1 MYLVK
6 GPMPGMTSG
15 EDMSGMSGMAGMDM
29 SGGTLADWGAREAFL
44 LFAMWAVMMVAMM
57 LPSAAPMI
65 LLFARVRANRLGT
78 GRRSTPT
85 FFFTGGYL
93 AVWVAFSAAA
103 ALMQWT
109 LHSLAVLSPGM
120 RTVSPFV
127 TGAILIGAGVY
138 QWMPLKQN
146 CLSHC
151 QSPLGFLTTSWR
163 EGKRGAISMG
173 MKHGAFCLGC
183 CWALMALLF
192 AGGVMN
198 LAVVAAI
205 SIAVLIEKVVP
216 AGQLIARVY
225 GIVLITAGILSMTM
239 PVS

>member
-6 GPMPGMTSG
+6 GPMPGATSG
-15 EDMSGMSGMAGMDM
+15 GAMSGMAGMDM
-29 SGGTLADWGAREAFL
+29 SADAFASWGMREAFL

-57 LPSAAPMI
+57 LPSATPMI
-65 LLFARVRANRLGT
+65 LLFARVRAARLAKGQP
-78 GRRSTPT
+78 GTPT

-93 AVWVAFSAAA
+93 AVWGAFSAVA

-138 QWMPLKQN
+138 QWMPLKQS

-151 QSPLGFLTTSWR
+151 QSPLGFLTTSWK

-173 MKHGAFCLGC
+173 IKHGAFCLGC

-216 AGQLIARVY
+216 AGQMIARIY
-225 GIVLITAGILSMTM
+225 GVLLITAGILSMARFL
-239 PVS
+239 VS